1 MNEEQKKSEIIY
13 RRINLVGEFYPLNAL
28 EPYISREIMDDH
40 YNGNHK
46 LYEENLNLVFSQ
58 LEENEK
64 EDIKEKYS
72 DLEKLLQNLGSS
84 PFSPLVKA
92 KIRFYG
98 GGLIN
103 HNLFFAHLASQI
115 ISAEEKA
122 KQEQV
127 SEEFLKAL
135 RNDGFEGLDELK
147 IKLINEALDN
157 LVGDVSYEGSYWT

>member
-1 MNEEQKKSEIIY
+1 MNGNQKQPEVIY
-13 RRINLVGEFYPLNAL
+13 RRINLVEFYPLNAL

-58 LEENEK
+58 LEENK
-64 EDIKEKYS
+64 KKDIKEKYP
-72 DLEKLLQNLGSS
+72 DLEKLLQNLGSLS
-84 PFSPLVKA
+84 FPPLVKA

-115 ISAEEKA
+115 VSAEEKM

-127 SEEFLKAL
+127 SEDFLKAL

-147 IKLINEALDN
+147 NKLVNESLNN
-157 LVGDVSYEGSYWT
+157 LVDNIRYEGSYWT